1 MRKTLLAAAALAALA
16 AGAKTSTPVGW
27 TDDYDAA
34 LKKAAAERK
43 FVVADFSGSDWCGWC
58 KRLDREVF
66 DTEMFRKEATNR
78 FVLLMIDTP
87 MNKSLLSDKAKTQNP
102 ALVKKYAIRGFPT
115 VLMLDQNGK
124 VVHQTGYQ
132 AGGPVPYLEML
143 NAAAEKA
150 TAKRP

>member
-43 FVVADFSGSDWCGWC
+43 FLVADFSGSDWCGWC